1 MCAGLC
7 PLPTRS
13 APLAVVNEKNE
24 LLITDNPGRDVTD
37 LESLLRLETDDLRS
51 LESLVF
57 TARLP
62 DGMSAQIIMR
72 IAKIIR
78 YTSGRGKLIGND
90 GETITVN
97 IGLHATQQ
105 EGGSSPSPSSS
116 SPSSSPSSSSSSP
129 SSSASSSTAS
139 SKTASFTDPWTC
151 PKGCPVVTHAVE
163 ARRLLSHRSLGHGG
177 GGDGDGEGMTAD
189 GRRLWGSVGKWI
201 KVTSLCWRQCYV
213 CRQVD

>member
-90 GETITVN
+90 GETITIN

-105 EGGSSPSPSSS
+105 EGGSSPSSS
-116 SPSSSPSSSSSSP
+116 SPSSSPSPNSTSTSSFR
-129 SSSASSSTAS
+129 A
-139 SKTASFTDPWTC
+139 
-151 PKGCPVVTHAVE
+151 
-163 ARRLLSHRSLGHGG
+163 ARRVR
-177 GGDGDGEGMTAD
+177 A
-189 GRRLWGSVGKWI
+189 
-201 KVTSLCWRQCYV
+201 Q
-213 CRQVD
+213 CRQLPAHQRAHHG